1 MRCFEGIIDAMDKN
15 LGKFQEMVRDRGAWY
30 AEVHGIMKSR
40 L

>member
-1 MRCFEGIIDAMDKN
+1 MRWFDGIIDAMDKN
-15 LGKFQEMVRDRGAWY
+15 LGKLQEMVSDRDTWY